1 MMAAIA
7 AAVATGLFFGMVPA
21 LPASRPDLSSTLK
34 DSGRSSTAGAGS
46 QRLRSALV
54 VAEVA
59 LAVVLLVGAGLFIG
73 SFVRLMRVNVGIDY
87 RNVLALDVGVR
98 VEPGRIREAA
108 KLGRPY
114 VERMLDAVSHVPGVT
129 AASAVSGGLPLTG
142 SWSRNGVE
150 LPGRPKLEGEDRS
163 IDTRTV
169 APAYLELLRVPLLRG
184 RHLNAQDRENTDPVI
199 VINEAAAR
207 KYWPGEDALGQ
218 RMKINN
224 KERTVVGVVADIR
237 HLGPESPSRQECYI
251 PLAQNETIG
260 ATLVMR
266 TAGDPVAVLP
276 AVKAAI
282 WSVNNEQRLTGDIVT
297 LEGYMDRLIAQRRF
311 NMALLALFGVLGL
324 IIAAVGIYGVM
335 AYVVAQRT
343 NEIGVRMALG
353 ATPRDVVGMILGRA
367 SLLMLLGLAIGGAGA
382 WYLSAGVRTFLFEV
396 EPANAGIFAASI
408 AALAAAG
415 LLASAI
421 PARRAATVDP
431 LIALRHE

>member
-1 MMAAIA
+1 
-7 AAVATGLFFGMVPA
+7 
-21 LPASRPDLSSTLK
+21 
-34 DSGRSSTAGAGS
+34 
-46 QRLRSALV
+46 
-54 VAEVA
+54 
-59 LAVVLLVGAGLFIG
+59 
-73 SFVRLMRVNVGIDY
+73 
-87 RNVLALDVGVR
+87 
-98 VEPGRIREAA
+98 
-108 KLGRPY
+108 
-114 VERMLDAVSHVPGVT
+114 
-129 AASAVSGGLPLTG
+129 
-142 SWSRNGVE
+142 
-150 LPGRPKLEGEDRS
+150 
-163 IDTRTV
+163 
-169 APAYLELLRVPLLRG
+169 
-184 RHLNAQDRENTDPVI
+184 
-199 VINEAAAR
+199 
-207 KYWPGEDALGQ
+207 
-218 RMKINN
+218 
-224 KERTVVGVVADIR
+224 VGVVADIR

-343 NEIGVRMALG
+343 KEIGVRMALG

-367 SLLMLLGLAIGGAGA
+367 SLLMLLGLVIGGAGA

-396 EPANAGIFAASI
+396 EPANAGIVAASI